1 MKTRILVLVCLFWA
15 FNACDTDVNSPPLL
29 FGAPTLSGEWHVVAI
44 HNSSPQGPTSAPLE
58 GEIISIV
65 FDGVD
70 SFVGSTSAN
79 DFAGDYAIQNNV
91 LSFTGLL
98 STDALDTAYGTIFFD
113 AMDASVNSTTNNQE
127 FALSFANGQLTLTYA
142 DFRFLTLEKQ

>member
-1 MKTRILVLVCLFWA
+1 MKTRIFLLLSFLWA
-15 FNACDTDVNSPPLL
+15 LHACDTDVNSPPLQ
-29 FGAPTLSGEWHVVAI
+29 FGEPTLSGEWHVVAI

-58 GEIISIV
+58 GEVISIV
-65 FDGVD
+65 FDGIGA
-70 SFVGSTSAN
+70 FVGSTSAN
-79 DFAGDYAIQNNV
+79 DFAGDYNIQNNV
-91 LSFTGLL
+91 LSFTELL

-113 AMDASVNSTTNNQE
+113 AMDASVNSANNNQE